1 MTTSIASALR
11 RLAALSL
18 LALLGAGCTPRY
30 STKPPLAFS
39 EYPYQGPSGQPW
51 PVQYA
56 QLAET
61 AQRASLSKPVRVAYV
76 ELNKGGPKG
85 TLVFLHGLGSYLKF
99 WYYQLDSF
107 AAQGWHVVAIDLPGF
122 GKSDKPGTFPY
133 TMEALGDAAVEL
145 VGQLGVKQ
153 AIFVGHSMGGQT
165 ALSLAIRRPELV
177 RALVLTDPAGFEF
190 FSDREEEWFLKAFNR
205 VLVLRASE
213 YAIWGSIALQNFMRF
228 RPELEW
234 LVEERVRV
242 VKTPEFEPYAYAQ
255 VRVVQ
260 GLVHND
266 FVRESL
272 GKVKAPTFIV
282 FGEDDRLIPNAFL
295 HGGRARSVFEY
306 GAAQIPGAK
315 LQGIDNCGHS
325 VQLDCPAEYGAAV
338 ESFLAGLPPR

>member
-1 MTTSIASALR
+1 MTTLNASR
-11 RLAALSL
+11 RLLVSA
-18 LALLGAGCTPRY
+18 LALLSLACVPRY
-30 STKPPLAFS
+30 ADKPPLAFAD
-39 EYPYQGPSGQPW
+39 YPYQGPSGQPW
-51 PVQYA
+51 PVSYA
-56 QLAET
+56 LLPEA
-61 AQRASLSKPVRVAYV
+61 AQRHGLSKPIQVAYV
-76 ELNKGGPKG
+76 ELNRAGAQGKG

-99 WYYQLDSF
+99 WYFQLDTF

-133 TMEALGDAAVEL
+133 TMEALGDAAAEL

-153 AIFVGHSMGGQT
+153 AVFVGHSMGGQT

-177 RALVLTDPAGFEF
+177 RALVLTDPAGMEK

-205 VLVLRASE
+205 VLVLRATE
-213 YAIWGSIALQNFMRF
+213 YGIRGSIAQQNFMRF

-234 LVEERVRV
+234 LIEERVRV
-242 VKTPEFEPYAYAQ
+242 IRTEQFEPYAYAQ

-272 GKVKAPTFIV
+272 SKVKAPTFIV
-282 FGEDDRLIPNAFL
+282 FGEDDRLIPNPFL
-295 HGGRARSVFEY
+295 HGGRARDVFEA
-306 GAAQIPGAK
+306 GAAQIAGSR

-325 VQLDCPAEYGAAV
+325 VQLDCPAEYQAAV
-338 ESFLAGLPPR
+338 TGFLAGLAP

>member
-1 MTTSIASALR
+1 MTKRTASLLRAIAV
-11 RLAALSL
+11 LSL
-18 LALLGAGCTPRY
+18 VALLGVGCTPRY
-30 STKPPLAFS
+30 SAKPPLAFS
-39 EYPYQGPSGQPW
+39 EFVYQGPSGQPW

-56 QLAET
+56 QLSET
-61 AQRASLSKPVRVAYV
+61 AQRANLSRPVRVAYV
-76 ELNKGGPKG
+76 ELNKAGPKG

-99 WYYQLDSF
+99 WYYQLDAF

-133 TMEALGDAAVEL
+133 TMEALGDAASEL
-145 VGQLGVKQ
+145 ITQLGVKE
-153 AIFVGHSMGGQT
+153 AILVGHSMGGQT
-165 ALSLAIRRPELV
+165 ALSWAIRKPEQV
-177 RALVLTDPAGFEF
+177 RALVLTDPAGFEL

-242 VKTPEFEPYAYAQ
+242 VKTAEFEPYAYAQ

-272 GKVKAPTFIV
+272 GKVKAPTLVI

-325 VQLDCPAEYGAAV
+325 VQLDCPVEYGAAV
-338 ESFLAGLPPR
+338 EAFLAGLPAK